1 MMLLLPAP
9 TNSAA
14 ELKLKL
20 HTLVASK
27 LKVHFDAIGIVVIIG
42 DERKTRAK
50 RRTGK
55 TKHQSHAL
63 DATRDED
70 LLHHP

>member
-1 MMLLLPAP
+1 MLLLPAP

-42 DERKTRAK
+42 EERKTHVKRTAK
-50 RRTGK
+50 TR
-55 TKHQSHAL
+55 SVPDAL
-63 DATRDED
+63 DVT
-70 LLHHP
+70 